1 MDYEEKKQMVLQMLD
16 LHPSQDWY
24 QQCLE
29 MHFRSDEL
37 EKLQEDSDFLRDV
50 KATLFMKKAQL
61 ITDRRAAID
70 ISASKGGWQ
79 GLDKLLQEIDSKTF
93 SISKDI
99 RQADLD
105 DDPLIVYLPDD
116 GRGK

>member
-1 MDYEEKKQMVLQMLD
+1 MDYDDKKQMVLQMLD
-16 LHPSQDWY
+16 LHPSQSWY

-29 MHFRSDEL
+29 MHFRNDEL
-37 EKLQEDSDFLRDV
+37 EQLQEDSDFLRDV
-50 KATLFMKKAQL
+50 KSTLFLCKSQL
-61 ITDRRAAID
+61 IEQRRKSID

-79 GLDKLLQEIDSKTF
+79 GLDKLLQEIDRQTF
-93 SISKDI
+93 SISRDI
-99 RQADLD
+99 GQADLD